1 MRRGARTRPR
11 LAPARRRRPP
21 PPFSSFRSTGRS
33 CRGVWRCAAPRRRR
47 RRLPKGCPTRGAAG
61 KLLDEA
67 LPGHYVPDA
76 HLDVIM
82 PALLACETFVLVD
95 HDRRRRRRYRS
106 QFMFAGVVLDK
117 ALLYNCMTSPSR
129 TRTATWSCSRTGP
142 GLRDV
147 HARRPDPRQR
157 RARLLALPDAAATST
172 RRPPISFTA
181 WPGPSGPTLTTCSRP
196 TRSASSPLPSRRWRQ
211 RRGRR
216 AAMDLAAILS
226 SR

>member
-1 MRRGARTRPR
+1 M
-11 LAPARRRRPP
+11 
-21 PPFSSFRSTGRS
+21 
-33 CRGVWRCAAPRRRR
+33 WRCAAPRRWR

-82 PALLACETFVLVD
+82 PALLACKTFVLVD

-181 WPGPSGPTLTTCSRP
+181 WPGPSGPTLTTYSRP
-196 TRSASSPLPSRRWRQ
+196 TRSASSPLPSRRWRR